1 MAAPHIGFVVAAN
14 ALAALVVVGMIA
26 SILWD
31 YRALSA
37 NLRALESARRDKGA
51 GADSAGADS

>member
-1 MAAPHIGFVVAAN
+1 MALADMMALPHIGFVVAAY
-14 ALAALVVVGMIA
+14 ALAGLVVVGMTA

-37 NLRALESARRDKGA
+37 GLARLEAARAEKDER
-51 GADSAGADS
+51 

>member
-1 MAAPHIGFVVAAN
+1 MALADMMALPHIGFVVAAY
-14 ALAALVVVGMIA
+14 ALAGLVVVGMTA

-37 NLRALESARRDKGA
+37 GLARLEAARAQKDER
-51 GADSAGADS
+51 